1 MGDLLLWRKTNQEG
15 KAMATRSNFNK
26 KKTDED
32 ESLDSRRGKKP
43 NQKLKPYLVLQILM
57 ENTDEAHIMSAA
69 DIVAA
74 LDEMGIYAERRSI
87 YTDIEEINKALYM
100 QDQGCTI
107 QEAAEVLDDPD
118 EGEEAQFIAYQELG
132 RKEKGYYV
140 RRRKYDLLDLRLLAE
155 CAYSTRF
162 LTQGQ
167 SDHLIN
173 DVICEYAS
181 KHQRDQIKH
190 DAFLTDRV
198 KTVNKAM
205 LRNLETINGAMSYGT
220 RVNPHDP
227 EKIKIVYVK
236 RVMKQEGIRTTEKT
250 ITVSPYKLMINDGNY
265 YLLAYNGKRL
275 GSWRVDRIK
284 EVTPT
289 GEPRDCDEEFKAL
302 DLSNYAQCNFGM
314 MVNTKK
320 VRVKFNCE
328 VGLLDTML
336 DRFGTKGV
344 FYAWID
350 DEHFSCEPV
359 VELNHQFYG
368 WVCGFGESLKIET
381 PEIAERY
388 AAYLARIHA
397 MY

>member
-1 MGDLLLWRKTNQEG
+1 
-15 KAMATRSNFNK
+15 MATRANFNK
-26 KKTDED
+26 KKTYED
-32 ESLDSRRGKKP
+32 ESLEARHGKKP

-57 ENTDEAHIMSAA
+57 ENTDENHIMSAA

-107 QEAAEVLDDPD
+107 QEAAEVLDDPE
-118 EGEEAQFIAYQELG
+118 EGKEAQFVAYRELG

-140 RRRKYDLLDLRLLAE
+140 RRRKFDLLDLRLLAE

-181 KHQRDQIKH
+181 KHQREQIRH

-198 KTVNKAM
+198 KTANKAVI
-205 LRNLETINGAMSYGT
+205 RNIDTINAAMRHGNRS
-220 RVNPHDP
+220 NPHEP
-227 EKIKIVYVK
+227 EKLRVVYEK
-236 RVMKQEGIRTTEKT
+236 RVMKEEGIRTAQKT
-250 ITVSPYKLMINDGNY
+250 ITLSPYRLMINDGYY
-265 YLLAYNGKRL
+265 YLLGYQGKRL
-275 GSWRVDRIK
+275 GAWRVDRMK

-289 GEPRDCDEEFKAL
+289 GEARDCDEAFAAL

-314 MVNTKK
+314 MLNAKK
-320 VRVKFNCE
+320 RRVKLICD
-328 VGLLDTML
+328 GSMLDTIV

-344 FYAWID
+344 PYAWID
-350 DEHFSCEPV
+350 EKHFSCEPII
-359 VELNHQFYG
+359 EMNHQFYG

>member
-1 MGDLLLWRKTNQEG
+1 
-15 KAMATRSNFNK
+15 MATRANFNK

-32 ESLDSRRGKKP
+32 ESLEARHGKKP

-57 ENTDEAHIMSAA
+57 ENTDENHIMSAA

-107 QEAAEVLDDPD
+107 QEAAEVLDDPE
-118 EGEEAQFIAYQELG
+118 EGKEARFVAYQELG

-140 RRRKYDLLDLRLLAE
+140 RRRKFDLLDMRLLAE

-181 KHQRDQIKH
+181 KHQRDQIRH

-205 LRNLETINGAMSYGT
+205 LRNLEVINNALRYGT

-236 RVMKQEGIRTTEKT
+236 RVMKQEGIRTTERT

-320 VRVKFNCE
+320 VRVKFICE

-350 DEHFSCEPV
+350 DEHFSCEPI

>member
-1 MGDLLLWRKTNQEG
+1 
-15 KAMATRSNFNK
+15 
-26 KKTDED
+26 
-32 ESLDSRRGKKP
+32 
-43 NQKLKPYLVLQILM
+43 
-57 ENTDEAHIMSAA
+57 
-69 DIVAA
+69 
-74 LDEMGIYAERRSI
+74 
-87 YTDIEEINKALYM
+87 
-100 QDQGCTI
+100 
-107 QEAAEVLDDPD
+107 
-118 EGEEAQFIAYQELG
+118 
-132 RKEKGYYV
+132 
-140 RRRKYDLLDLRLLAE
+140 
-155 CAYSTRF
+155 
-162 LTQGQ
+162 
-167 SDHLIN
+167 
-173 DVICEYAS
+173 
-181 KHQRDQIKH
+181 
-190 DAFLTDRV
+190 
-198 KTVNKAM
+198 VNKAM
-205 LRNLETINGAMSYGT
+205 LRNLEVINNAMRYGT

-314 MVNTKK
+314 MINTKI
-320 VRVKFNCE
+320 VRVKFICE

-350 DEHFSCEPV
+350 DEHFSCEPI